1 MAKLQMLSF
10 EDDGIVAQC
19 IKKESNYCD
28 VAHCMYPLTPRKRAA
43 ETDQLAG
50 LGICWRICH

>member
-19 IKKESNYCD
+19 IKKESNYCY

-43 ETDQLAG
+43 ETD
-50 LGICWRICH
+50 